1 MNMRLCGFAA
11 LDPGSPAM
19 AGVGFFAGYGRGP
32 CDVRRKRYGGQ
43 AEGVPVRLVM
53 AAVVV
58 AG

>member
-1 MNMRLCGFAA
+1 
-11 LDPGSPAM
+11 M